1 MDVDPSAHAEQA
13 LPLIEIFAQ
22 LDAAEMTELAARF
35 ETRSLKRGETV
46 IRQGEPAD
54 ALYIVV
60 SGRFSV
66 TRTGRRAPIAEI
78 GPDQP
83 IGEIGFI
90 TNTNSRTAT
99 VTAMRDSIVLRL
111 DRKDFEQLTRK
122 HPMIWRSLALTLAG
136 RLAATTAAA
145 PAPPDPRPRTIT
157 IIRAGGSPQPM
168 AFYLKMATIFETAG
182 KTLVLDS
189 QSAPDAVKVGA
200 RIESAAATRS
210 LNALEAGADFVLFLA
225 DAEPTAWT
233 EKVIRHADLVLAVGQ
248 HDGDHAINELS
259 NSLQSSWHPMRSAS
273 SCCIRGASASPGRPG
288 GLRDATWPCTTTWR

>member
-1 MDVDPSAHAEQA
+1 MDVDTSSHAEQA

-99 VTAMRDSIVLRL
+99 
-111 DRKDFEQLTRK
+111 
-122 HPMIWRSLALTLAG
+122 
-136 RLAATTAAA
+136 
-145 PAPPDPRPRTIT
+145 
-157 IIRAGGSPQPM
+157 
-168 AFYLKMATIFETAG
+168 
-182 KTLVLDS
+182 
-189 QSAPDAVKVGA
+189 
-200 RIESAAATRS
+200 
-210 LNALEAGADFVLFLA
+210 
-225 DAEPTAWT
+225 
-233 EKVIRHADLVLAVGQ
+233 
-248 HDGDHAINELS
+248 
-259 NSLQSSWHPMRSAS
+259 
-273 SCCIRGASASPGRPG
+273 
-288 GLRDATWPCTTTWR
+288 